1 MYVNVS
7 GRKIHRHGGTPHACS
22 MQTRGARL
30 VEIFAHVVAEQEQG
44 VALDGVWWNCGR
56 PFLKDGPNTLLVRA
70 GPHCVDEEFS
80 ASSLENVGYEGL
92 AAKALQTVREMLAR
106 LEVVDHV
113 ERNIASQRVSPDP
126 RLNRI

>member
-7 GRKIHRHGGTPHACS
+7 GRKIHRHGDTSHVCS

-30 VEIFAHVVAEQEQG
+30 VEVFAHVVAEQERD
-44 VALDGVWWNCGR
+44 VVLDGVWWNCGR

-92 AAKALQTVREMLAR
+92 AAKALETVREMLAR
-106 LEVVDHV
+106 LEAVDLV
-113 ERNIASQRVSPDP
+113 ERNVANLRVSPDP
-126 RLNRI
+126 RINGI